1 MFEIKEFSK
10 EVIDE
15 IQSYVYRLVDPRDGI
30 TFYVGKGVGNRVF
43 NHLNAAKKKVVTL
56 KNEDEQSLKLKVI
69 REIIDTGLEVI
80 HIIQR
85 YGLNDDEA
93 RIIESVLIDV
103 YSLGMLTNEV
113 KGILSDKGPINA
125 ITLQKNLSIVEYYE
139 NEIDFKYIIIKIKD
153 HWLAHNNYDRYETT
167 RKAWKINVNNTK
179 GYDYVLSV
187 SNGIVKEVY
196 KVHDWYELEEN
207 RYGFNGERAIETIK
221 DKFINKKIPE
231 AYRKKGMASPFLYCN
246 KK

>member
-1 MFEIKEFSK
+1 MKM
-10 EVIDE
+10 
-15 IQSYVYRLVDPRDGI
+15 
-30 TFYVGKGVGNRVF
+30 
-43 NHLNAAKKKVVTL
+43 
-56 KNEDEQSLKLKVI
+56 QSLKLKVI

-113 KGILSDKGPINA
+113 KGISSDKGPINA
-125 ITLQKNLSIVEYYE
+125 ITLQKNLSIVEYD
-139 NEIDFKYIIIKIKD
+139 EIDFKYIIIKIKD

-196 KVHDWYELEEN
+196 KVNDWYAMEDN
-207 RYGFNGERAIETIK
+207 RYGFNGELALDIIRN
-221 DKFINKKIPE
+221 KFINKKIPE
-231 AYRKKGMASPFLYCN
+231 AYRKKGMASPFLYYN